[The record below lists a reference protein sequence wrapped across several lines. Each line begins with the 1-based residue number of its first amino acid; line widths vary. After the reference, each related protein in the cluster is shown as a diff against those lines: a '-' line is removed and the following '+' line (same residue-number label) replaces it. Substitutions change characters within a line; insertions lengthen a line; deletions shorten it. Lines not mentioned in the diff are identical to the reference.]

1 MEKLRYYN
9 RAPVYAIYIGDTNTP
24 AGMVNKGTEIAR
36 KVQLNQEEAYAT
48 YTHEFSYTPAEQPA
62 QVSAR
67 AADHSR
73 PSKKFIAFRFGE
85 IYTTAYPYAEVRSIK
100 VQTNIPTG
108 VEAVA
113 TGDEDVTV
121 SYDGLA
127 LTASRDD
134 ATIEVYSMAG
144 TLVVSGR
151 GTVATDALADGVYIV
166 RCDNA
171 TLKFAK

>member
-1 MEKLRYYN
+1 M
-9 RAPVYAIYIGDTNTP
+9 
-24 AGMVNKGTEIAR
+24 
-36 KVQLNQEEAYAT
+36 
-48 YTHEFSYTPAEQPA
+48 
-62 QVSAR
+62 
-67 AADHSR
+67 
-73 PSKKFIAFRFGE
+73 
-85 IYTTAYPYAEVRSIK
+85 
-100 VQTNIPTG
+100 QTNIPTG

-144 TLVVSGR
+144 TLVASGR